1 MARIPQE
8 IIEQIFTTARIEE
21 VIGEFVQLK
30 KSGSN
35 LKGLYICR
43 WNNDVLQNINKWS

>member
-21 VIGEFVQLK
+21 VIGEFRSVEKIGQQ
-30 KSGSN
+30 SQGF
-35 LKGLYICR
+35 IAF
-43 WNNDVLQNINKWS
+43 